1 MTHNIIKNNQEYLF
15 MKCKLIYKKCLNTG
29 QSLVFDIMAYDKN
42 TLVSIK

>member
-1 MTHNIIKNNQEYLF
+1 MIYKQIIDNQLYLF
-15 MKCKLIYKKCLNTG
+15 MNGKLIYKKCLNTG